1 MSANTS
7 TKKAMPSIVPKLL
20 LMLCLDML
28 SIGLIVPLITPFI
41 RELGASP
48 SEIGMLSSIYG
59 FTQLLSSPILG
70 RMSDKMSRRAIILL
84 SLVGGACG
92 YLMLGLST
100 TITMVIASRVV
111 VGIFRQTM
119 TVTKA
124 WVTDVEIDRSGEKF

>member
-1 MSANTS
+1 MAYV
-7 TKKAMPSIVPKLL
+7 VPKLL
-20 LMLCLDML
+20 LMLCLDMM

-70 RMSDKMSRRAIILL
+70 RMSDKASRRSIILL

-92 YLMLGLST
+92 YFLLGMST
-100 TITMVIASRVV
+100 TLTMVVASRIV

-124 WVTDVEIDRSGEKF
+124 WVTDVEIGKNFLYTFFLSFFNKK